1 MEFLKFIGVMFGLY
15 MGMSGITLLMGRFVV
30 NGMDGGEGNPE
41 LFSWIVSTM
50 ALAFCMTLMIWDRGL
65 V

>member
-15 MGMSGITLLMGRFVV
+15 MGMSGITWLMGRFVV
-30 NGMDGGEGNPE
+30 NGMDDEGDPE